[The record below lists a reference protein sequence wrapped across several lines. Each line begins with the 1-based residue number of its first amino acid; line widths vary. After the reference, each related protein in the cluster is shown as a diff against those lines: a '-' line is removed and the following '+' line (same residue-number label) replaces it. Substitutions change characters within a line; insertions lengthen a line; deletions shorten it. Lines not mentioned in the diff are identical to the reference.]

1 MGIALNKMLNN
12 GLSLNN
18 VYARVDSVFG
28 SKLGVDFSV
37 NYYVSRE
44 AFLSGKPYLQQE
56 MYKFVPSVATESE
69 NIFKQA
75 YVYMKTLEE
84 FKNALDIFEDGQ
96 K

>member
-1 MGIALNKMLNN
+1 MGVALNKMLNN

-56 MYKFVPSVATESE
+56 MHKFVPSVAAGSE

-84 FKNALDIFEDGQ
+84 FKNALDVFEDGQ

>member
-18 VYARVDSVFG
+18 VYARVDSIFG

-56 MYKFVPSVATESE
+56 MYKFVPSIAIGSE

-75 YVYMKTLEE
+75 YMHMKTLEE
-84 FKNALDIFEDGQ
+84 FKNALDVFEDGQ